1 MLTDRTGK
9 ASKLSLDTS
18 GSVASSGNDIS
29 DNAFWT
35 SFSASSISVSKS
47 NSIWTVEAFA
57 KEEELTSSTPSR
69 SCIRCSIGTVTSSAT
84 SSGAAPG
91 YVVITDKFGKLIL
104 GIISCIIFNPQNTS
118 ISITII
124 IKNQL
129 ANLLFKEKSINFFKL

>member
-1 MLTDRTGK
+1 MLIEIIGK
-9 ASKLSLDTS
+9 AFNLILDTL
-18 GSVASSGNDIS
+18 GYVFYFDNNIS
-29 DNAFWT
+29 NNAFWT

-104 GIISCIIFNPQNTS
+104 GIISC
-118 ISITII
+118 
-124 IKNQL
+124 
-129 ANLLFKEKSINFFKL
+129 